1 MERLHEA
8 RAGSTRALGEVL
20 EACRLY
26 MLGIAERELDP
37 LLRAKAGASD
47 LVQQT
52 FLEAQRDFG
61 QFHGGT
67 EDELLAWLR
76 RLLLNN
82 LANFARQYR
91 GTHKRAVNR
100 EVRLP
105 GQNIE
110 STSGANIAGAEPTP
124 SSAFQRDEQ
133 YEALSR
139 ALARLPDEYRQVI
152 AWRYEEDLSFD
163 EIGARLGRTANAA
176 RKLWV
181 RAIERLEGEMERPT

>member
-1 MERLHEA
+1 APWTYDHCAFFRGSFRPFTCLRGKRVSAPRLTPMERLDEA
-8 RAGSTRALGEVL
+8 RAGSTHALGQVL

-105 GQNIE
+105 GQNTE
-110 STSGANIAGAEPTP
+110 SNTGANIAGAEPTP
-124 SSAFQRDEQ
+124 SSA
-133 YEALSR
+133 L
-139 ALARLPDEYRQVI
+139 
-152 AWRYEEDLSFD
+152 
-163 EIGARLGRTANAA
+163 
-176 RKLWV
+176 
-181 RAIERLEGEMERPT
+181 